1 MNPAILHTVLLAVTT
16 LIVSIS
22 GRTLL
27 DMALSHVSGPATIA
41 RWAQLSSLIDLTSA
55 VACAGLSPG
64 VTVLV
69 ARASNLDDQRAIL
82 RTAVMLGLA
91 CSAMTLVGM
100 IAVATMVDFVGFQN
114 VGARIQVLNDPA
126 LRWTVFVVGIF
137 AATPALSMQAWQS
150 QGHPAR
156 SWWLTL
162 AGSTMSVTAAVM
174 SPQLLN
180 ATGLTIG
187 TFAPLMVLL
196 AAMTIS
202 VPITVWYFSQSCRP
216 LKDNTGQLKAL
227 LTFLP
232 AGLSI
237 GLLSPLSLI
246 AARELM
252 GVALGW
258 EAVASVQAIWR
269 SADWVAAFVSG
280 MLSLVFLSR
289 MSRAISACKAERESE
304 RESELGLQRGSAQA
318 LWREIGAAIR
328 WLWIPA
334 AVILGTMIW
343 AGPQWL
349 VGLFGLSVVPDATV
363 FATFLIGE
371 WLRMGSWI
379 LLYGLFATGSQRIIA
394 VGELCSLP
402 LFAGLLWLV
411 WLLRAK
417 LSLQDAAW
425 AYLGA
430 YVGYLVFN
438 GWAIRRA
445 LYNQSHELMP

>member
-1 MNPAILHTVLLAVTT
+1 LNPTILHTVLLALTT

-27 DMALSHVSGPATIA
+27 DMALSHFSGPATIA

-69 ARASNLDDQRAIL
+69 ARASNLDVQSMIL
-82 RTAVMLGLA
+82 RTSVMLGLA
-91 CSAMTLVGM
+91 CSALTLAGM
-100 IAVATMVDFVGFQN
+100 IGVATMVDFAGFQN
-114 VGARIQVLNDPA
+114 VGAHIQVLNDPT
-126 LRWTVFVVGIF
+126 LRWTVFLVGIF
-137 AATPALSMQAWQS
+137 AATPVLAMQAWQS
-150 QGHPAR
+150 QGNPKR
-156 SWWLTL
+156 SCWLTL
-162 AGSTMSVTAAVM
+162 AGSTMTVTAAVM
-174 SPQLLN
+174 SPYLLD
-180 ATGLTIG
+180 ATGLRIG
-187 TFAPLMVLL
+187 TLAPLMVLL

-202 VPITVWYFSQSCRP
+202 VPLTVWYSSQSWRP
-216 LKDNTGQLKAL
+216 MMHNSGQFKAL

-258 EAVASVQAIWR
+258 DAVASVQAIWR
-269 SADWVAAFVSG
+269 CADWVAAFVSG
-280 MLSLVFLSR
+280 MLSLVFLPR
-289 MSRAISACKAERESE
+289 MSRAISACKSE
-304 RESELGLQRGSAQA
+304 RESELGLKRGSAHA

-334 AVILGTMIW
+334 AVILGAMIW

-349 VGLFGLSVVPDATV
+349 VGLFGLSVVPEPAV
-363 FATFLIGE
+363 FSTFLVGE

-379 LLYGLFATGSQRIIA
+379 LLYGLFATGSQRVIA

-402 LFAGLLWLV
+402 LFAGLLWFV

-425 AYLGA
+425 AYFIA

-438 GWAIRRA
+438 CWAIRRA
-445 LYNQSHELMP
+445 LYNQPDEFTP

>member
-1 MNPAILHTVLLAVTT
+1 LAAFDSYACAETTDGSRARLNPPIVHTVLLAVTM

-27 DMALSHVSGPATIA
+27 DMTLSHVSGPATIA
-41 RWAQLSSLIDLTSA
+41 RWAQLSSVVDLISA

-69 ARASNLDDQRAIL
+69 ARASQPREQNTIL
-82 RTAVMLGLA
+82 QTAVMLGAA
-91 CSAMTLVGM
+91 CSALTLIGM
-100 IAVATMVDFVGFQN
+100 IGLAEFQN
-114 VGARIQVLNDPA
+114 LEGRIEVLHEPL
-126 LRWTVFVVGIF
+126 LRWTVLAVGLF
-137 AATPALSMQAWQS
+137 AATPILAMQAWQS

-156 SWWLTL
+156 SCWLTL
-162 AGSTMSVTAAVM
+162 AMSTMSVMAATLA
-174 SPQLLN
+174 PQFLVGS
-180 ATGLTIG
+180 GLAIG
-187 TFAPLMVLL
+187 VLTPLMVLL
-196 AAMTIS
+196 GALIIS
-202 VPITVWYFSQSCRP
+202 IPLTVWYFRDALQTANTAIRP
-216 LKDNTGQLKAL
+216 FKPL

-246 AARELM
+246 AVRELM
-252 GVALGW
+252 GRALGW

-280 MLSLVFLSR
+280 MLSLVFLPR
-289 MSRAISACKAERESE
+289 MSRAIS
-304 RESELGLQRGSAQA
+304 GSGATHA
-318 LWREIGAAIR
+318 LWREIAAAVR

-334 AVILGTMIW
+334 AVILGAMIW

-349 VGLFGLSVVPDATV
+349 VGLFGLSVVPDPAV
-363 FATFLIGE
+363 FATFLVGE

-379 LLYGLFATGSQRIIA
+379 LLYALFATGSQRIIA

-411 WLLRAK
+411 WLLRAN
-417 LSLQDAAW
+417 LSLQYAAW
-425 AYLGA
+425 AYLCA
-430 YVGYLVFN
+430 YVVYLIFN

-445 LYNQSHELMP
+445 LYNRTDEPKP